1 MTLDPVSG
9 TSLFWGFGDNT
20 YGEMG
25 TTPTVGIGNDT
36 SGGLTNQVSQYT
48 PAGPLQFCTRCERCV
63 QLGTG
68 GVFTAQCNGTLY
80 LYFNGDLTNSGAS
93 FQDYGGSYAVSL
105 TGAGLTNSQVT
116 VLATNYQGLAV
127 CTVTVGNTYTFTAS
141 GYCTNDSRGYQ
152 VDANGALK
160 GTTNLVS
167 CAPSP
172 YNFNYNKTDSVCP
185 SLQCFSL
192 VGKIQ

>member
-1 MTLDPVSG
+1 
-9 TSLFWGFGDNT
+9 
-20 YGEMG
+20 MG
-25 TTPTVGIGNDT
+25 ITPTVGIGNDT

-105 TGAGLTNSQVT
+105 TGAGLTNLLVT
-116 VLATNYQGLAV
+116 VWGTNYQGIAV
-127 CTVTVGNTYTFTAS
+127 GTVTNGGIYSCIAT
-141 GYCTNDSRGYQ
+141 GYCVTLTGLQTDP
-152 VDANGALK
+152 NGVIK
-160 GTTNLVS
+160 GTTNRVDCSDLTII
-167 CAPSP
+167 
-172 YNFNYNKTDSVCP
+172 NKTDAVCP
-185 SLQCFSL
+185 MWQCFSL